1 MEITKKNILSFMSLK
16 KYVINVTIYQS
27 DKELTL
33 RKEKHLKL
41 KDNIYKKKHK
51 KQVSGQFS
59 KWETCNSLNIPENC
73 SHG

>member
-41 KDNIYKKKHK
+41 KDNIYKKNTQKTSIRTIFK
-51 KQVSGQFS
+51 VGNLQFS
-59 KWETCNSLNIPENC
+59 
-73 SHG
+73 

>member
-41 KDNIYKKKHK
+41 KDNIYPAPPK
-51 KQVSGQFS
+51 VSGQFS
-59 KWETCNSLNIPENC
+59 KWET
-73 SHG
+73 